1 LNDFQ
6 HVGHVLRLFSGEAAV
21 SYVSVATVRAVGS
34 LIACAPKSS
43 GATFVRACL
52 RDLFAKAGS
61 ASEQIVRIVD
71 KVLMSLFIRA
81 RNDELIML

>member
-1 LNDFQ
+1 M
-6 HVGHVLRLFSGEAAV
+6 
-21 SYVSVATVRAVGS
+21 SVATVRAVGS

-43 GATFVRACL
+43 GAAFVCACL

-81 RNDELIML
+81 RNDELILL